1 MQAIAHYG
9 ITSFAVFFLVV
20 VAAAGFGAQFSPTAW
35 YESLA
40 KPSWTPPNA
49 VFAPVWTLLYVGI
62 AVAGWLVWRRTERF
76 VLPLVL
82 WIAQLVLNAW
92 WSLLFFGL
100 HRPDIALVDILVL
113 LVTIIGFAIAARRY
127 SAAASALFVPYAAWV
142 GFATALNF
150 AIVRLN

>member
-1 MQAIAHYG
+1 MLVIARQG
-9 ITSFAVFFLVV
+9 VVSFVVFFLVV
-20 VAAAGFGAQFSPTAW
+20 AVAAGFGAQFSPTAW
-35 YESLA
+35 YENLA

-49 VFAPVWTLLYVGI
+49 IFGPVWTILYVGI
-62 AVAGWLVWRRTERF
+62 AVAGWLVWRRTERL

-82 WIAQLVLNAW
+82 WIAQLFLNAC

-100 HRPDIALVDILVL
+100 HRPDIALADIVAL
-113 LVTIIGFAIAARRY
+113 LVFILGFVTTAWRHSR
-127 SAAASALFVPYAAWV
+127 AASALFIPYALWV

>member
-1 MQAIAHYG
+1 MQAIAHHG
-9 ITSFAVFFLVV
+9 VTSFAVFLLVV
-20 VAAAGFGAQFSPTAW
+20 VAAAGFGAQFSPTTW

-49 VFAPVWTLLYVGI
+49 VFGPVWTILYVGI

-100 HRPDIALVDILVL
+100 HRPDIALVDIVVL
-113 LVTIIGFAIAARRY
+113 LVTIIGFAITARRF
-127 SAAASALFVPYAAWV
+127 SAAASALFIPYAMWV